1 MTTRTATETSSP
13 TDTWTAQLG
22 HLKSRYRHVREPILV
37 ALNILLHD
45 QSIALDDAKAQ
56 AVLHGTRIT
65 AASVNAAKTLLAKMD
80 AQDIAAGAQRE
91 PAVPPTTRP
100 ARPARRPRAADT
112 HVDAEALI
120 RGVVAKI
127 QGQGNAEADRLREAM
142 RKAIATLQA
151 VLG

>member
-1 MTTRTATETSSP
+1 MAP
-13 TDTWTAQLG
+13 
-22 HLKSRYRHVREPILV
+22 
-37 ALNILLHD
+37 NILLHA
-45 QSIALDDAKAQ
+45 SNISAEDAKAQ
-56 AVLHGTRIT
+56 AAARGTRIT
-65 AASVNAAKTLLAKMD
+65 AASLNAAKTLLAKMD
-80 AQDIAAGAQRE
+80 AQDIAAGPQRE
-91 PAVPPTTRP
+91 PAAPPTTRP